1 MTDLLSDAGQQPDP
15 NAAAAAAAAA
25 NAEKPADGADAAA
38 AAAEKT
44 WLDGLPDDLKQS
56 PSLTRYS
63 SQEALARAYL
73 NAEKMIGAEKV
84 PVPKDPN
91 DAEGWD
97 RYYKA
102 GGRPEKPDEYG
113 FAKPEQLPDGMEYS
127 PDIDKAFAT
136 KAHELGLNKK
146 QAAALREWQLGIM
159 SEGHKQQ
166 TSQTEIARSDGEAKL
181 KSSWGRAYDQ
191 NLTIAKSELKKRA
204 TPEFVAYMETSGL
217 GNHPAMAEFLYNVA
231 KETRGEAE
239 LIGNGR
245 TVEQTPLEI
254 DAEISNHAKT
264 HQAALFDSGHPEHAL
279 RTRERTALFE
289 RKFGG

>member
-1 MTDLLSDAGQQPDP
+1 LTEATASAEAG
-15 NAAAAAAAAA
+15 NAATATTTAEAGAATTAAATTTSWRDSL
-25 NAEKPADGADAAA
+25 PADLKTNTSLSKFETIEGLAKSYTNLETMLGT
-38 AAAEKT
+38 EK
-44 WLDGLPDDLKQS
+44 
-56 PSLTRYS
+56 
-63 SQEALARAYL
+63 
-73 NAEKMIGAEKV
+73 I
-84 PVPKDPN
+84 PVPKDG
-91 DAEGWD
+91 DTEGWD

-113 FAKPEQLPDGMEYS
+113 FAKPEQLPEGMEYS

-289 RKFGG
+289 RKFGGNG

>member
-1 MTDLLSDAGQQPDP
+1 MTEATASAEAG
-15 NAAAAAAAAA
+15 NAATATTTAEAGAATTAAATTTSWRDSLPAELKA
-25 NAEKPADGADAAA
+25 NTSLSKFETIEGLAKSYTNLETMLGTEK
-38 AAAEKT
+38 
-44 WLDGLPDDLKQS
+44 
-56 PSLTRYS
+56 
-63 SQEALARAYL
+63 
-73 NAEKMIGAEKV
+73 I
-84 PVPKDPN
+84 PVPKDG
-91 DAEGWD
+91 DTEGWE

-113 FAKPEQLPDGMEYS
+113 FAKPEKLPEGMEYS
-127 PDIDKAFAT
+127 PDIDKAFAEQ
-136 KAHELGLNKK
+136 AHKLGLSKK
-146 QAAALREWQLGIM
+146 QAAALRDWQLGVM

-166 TSQTEIARSDGEAKL
+166 TSQAEIARSDGEAKL

-204 TPEFVAYMETSGL
+204 SPEFVAYMETSGL

-254 DAEISNHAKT
+254 DAAISDHARL
-264 HQAALFDSGHPEHAL
+264 HQAALFDSSHPEHAL

-289 RKFGG
+289 RKFGGNG

>member
-1 MTDLLSDAGQQPDP
+1 LTDETASAEAG
-15 NAAAAAAAAA
+15 NAATATPAAATTSW
-25 NAEKPADGADAAA
+25 KDS
-38 AAAEKT
+38 
-44 WLDGLPDDLKQS
+44 LPDDLKS
-56 PSLTRYS
+56 NSTLDRFDTSEGIVRS
-63 SQEALARAYL
+63 YL
-73 NAEKMIGAEKV
+73 NLEKLIGTEKV
-84 PVPKDPN
+84 PVPKEGDN
-91 DAEGWD
+91 EGWD

-113 FAKPEQLPDGMEYS
+113 FAKPEQLPEGMEYS

-166 TSQTEIARSDGEAKL
+166 SSQTEIARSDGEAKL

>member
-1 MTDLLSDAGQQPDP
+1 MTDAPAPAPVVD
-15 NAAAAAAAAA
+15 NAPPPAPPPAPAPVASWRDTL
-25 NAEKPADGADAAA
+25 PADLKANTSLSKFETIEGLAKSYTNLETMLGT
-38 AAAEKT
+38 EK
-44 WLDGLPDDLKQS
+44 
-56 PSLTRYS
+56 
-63 SQEALARAYL
+63 
-73 NAEKMIGAEKV
+73 I
-84 PVPKDPN
+84 PVPKDG
-91 DAEGWD
+91 DTEGWD

-113 FAKPEQLPDGMEYS
+113 FAKPEQLPEGMEYA

-166 TSQTEIARSDGEAKL
+166 TSQTEIARADGEAKL

>member
-1 MTDLLSDAGQQPDP
+1 LTDTPAPAVVVD
-15 NAAAAAAAAA
+15 NAPPPVSPPVA
-25 NAEKPADGADAAA
+25 PASWRD
-38 AAAEKT
+38 T
-44 WLDGLPDDLKQS
+44 LPDDLKGNT
-56 PSLTRYS
+56 SLSKFETI
-63 SQEALARAYL
+63 EGLAKSYTNL
-73 NAEKMIGAEKV
+73 ETMLGTEKI
-84 PVPKDPN
+84 PVPKEGDN
-91 DAEGWD
+91 EGWD

-113 FAKPEQLPDGMEYS
+113 FAKPEQLPEGMEYS

-166 TSQTEIARSDGEAKL
+166 SSQTEIARSDGEAKL

-204 TPEFVAYMETSGL
+204 SPEFVAYMETSGL

-245 TVEQTPLEI
+245 QVEQTPLEI
-254 DAEISNHAKT
+254 DAAISDHAKA
-264 HQAALFDSGHPEHAL
+264 HQAALFDSSHPEHAL

>member
-1 MTDLLSDAGQQPDP
+1 LTDETASAEAG
-15 NAAAAAAAAA
+15 NAATATPAAATTSW
-25 NAEKPADGADAAA
+25 KDS
-38 AAAEKT
+38 
-44 WLDGLPDDLKQS
+44 LPDDLKS
-56 PSLTRYS
+56 NSTLDRFDTSEGIVRS
-63 SQEALARAYL
+63 YL
-73 NAEKMIGAEKV
+73 NLEKLIGTEKV
-84 PVPKDPN
+84 PVPKEGDN
-91 DAEGWD
+91 EGWD

-102 GGRPEKPDEYG
+102 SGRPEKPDEYG
-113 FAKPEQLPDGMEYS
+113 FAKPEQLPEGMEYS

-166 TSQTEIARSDGEAKL
+166 SSQTEIARSDGEAKL

-245 TVEQTPLEI
+245 QVEQTPLEI
-254 DAEISNHAKT
+254 DAAISDHAKL
-264 HQAALFDSGHPEHAL
+264 HQTALFDSSHPEHAL

>member
-1 MTDLLSDAGQQPDP
+1 LTDAPAPAPVVDNAQPPAPPPDP
-15 NAAAAAAAAA
+15 APAASWRDTL
-25 NAEKPADGADAAA
+25 PADLKANTSLSKFETIEGLAKSYTNLETMLGT
-38 AAAEKT
+38 EK
-44 WLDGLPDDLKQS
+44 
-56 PSLTRYS
+56 
-63 SQEALARAYL
+63 
-73 NAEKMIGAEKV
+73 I
-84 PVPKDPN
+84 PVPKDG
-91 DAEGWD
+91 DTEGWD

-113 FAKPEQLPDGMEYS
+113 FAKPEQLPEGMEYS

>member
-1 MTDLLSDAGQQPDP
+1 LTEATASAEAG
-15 NAAAAAAAAA
+15 NAATATTTAEAGAATTAAATTTSWRDSL
-25 NAEKPADGADAAA
+25 PADLKTNTSLSKFETIEGLAKSYTNLETMLGT
-38 AAAEKT
+38 EK
-44 WLDGLPDDLKQS
+44 
-56 PSLTRYS
+56 
-63 SQEALARAYL
+63 
-73 NAEKMIGAEKV
+73 I
-84 PVPKDPN
+84 PVPKDG
-91 DAEGWD
+91 DTEGWD

-113 FAKPEQLPDGMEYS
+113 FAKPEQLPEGMEYS

>member
-1 MTDLLSDAGQQPDP
+1 LTEATASAEAG
-15 NAAAAAAAAA
+15 NAATATTTAEAGAATTAAATTTSWRDSL
-25 NAEKPADGADAAA
+25 PADLKTNTSLSKFETIEGLAKSYTNLETMLGT
-38 AAAEKT
+38 EK
-44 WLDGLPDDLKQS
+44 
-56 PSLTRYS
+56 
-63 SQEALARAYL
+63 
-73 NAEKMIGAEKV
+73 I
-84 PVPKDPN
+84 PVPKEGDN
-91 DAEGWD
+91 EGWD

-113 FAKPEQLPDGMEYS
+113 FAKPEQLPEGMEYS

-254 DAEISNHAKT
+254 DAAISSHAKT

-289 RKFGG
+289 RKFGGNG

>member
-1 MTDLLSDAGQQPDP
+1 LTEATASAEAG
-15 NAAAAAAAAA
+15 NAATATTTAEAGAATTAAATTTSWRDSL
-25 NAEKPADGADAAA
+25 PADLKTNTSLSKFETIEGLAKSYTNLETMLGT
-38 AAAEKT
+38 EK
-44 WLDGLPDDLKQS
+44 
-56 PSLTRYS
+56 
-63 SQEALARAYL
+63 
-73 NAEKMIGAEKV
+73 I
-84 PVPKDPN
+84 PVPKDG
-91 DAEGWD
+91 DTEGWD

-102 GGRPEKPDEYG
+102 GGRPDKPDEYG
-113 FAKPEQLPDGMEYS
+113 FAKPEQLPEGMEYS
-127 PDIDKAFAT
+127 PDIDKSYAT
-136 KAHELGLNKK
+136 KAHEIGLNKK

-166 TSQTEIARSDGEAKL
+166 SSQSEIARSDGEAKL